1 MEFRTNVLAVGYRK
15 HVVAEGVTFSVQ
27 PGEILTLIGPNGA
40 GKSTV
45 LRTIAAQ
52 LPPLGG
58 EVLLDAKSVHR
69 MAEKDIAR
77 RISLFLTQQIRPELM
92 TCADIV
98 ATGRYPYTG
107 RLGIL
112 SAHDREKVAEAMAL
126 THVTELAGMDF
137 TCISDG
143 QRQRVMLAR
152 AICQEPELLILDEPT
167 SYLDVRHKLELLT
180 LIKQLVRETG
190 LTVIMSLHE
199 LELAERVSD
208 RILCIRDGKIDRMG
222 TPDQI
227 FTGDY
232 IRTLYDI
239 ESGSFDPL
247 YGVPELKRMDGTPEV
262 FVIGGGGT
270 GIPVYRR
277 LQREGVPFAAGVL
290 QENDIDY
297 PVAAALAVRVV
308 TVPAFEPVSDA
319 AVQEALGVTAQ
330 CRDVICCLER
340 FGSMN
345 EGNRY
350 LAEQAGVICSGHAET
365 GYSEI

>member
-1 MEFRTNVLAVGYRK
+1 MEFRTNALAVGYRK

-27 PGEILTLIGPNGA
+27 PSEILTLIGPNGA

-58 EVLLDAKSVHR
+58 EVLLDAENVHR

-112 SAHDREKVAEAMAL
+112 SAHDHEKVAEAMAL

-167 SYLDVRHKLELLT
+167 SYLDMHHKLELLT

-208 RILCIRDGKIDRMG
+208 RILCIHNGKIDRMG

-232 IRTLYDI
+232 IRTLYGI
-239 ESGSFDPL
+239 ENGSFDPL
-247 YGVPELKRMDGTPEV
+247 YGVPELKRTDGTPEV

-297 PVAAALAVRVV
+297 PVATALAMRVV

-319 AVQEALGVTAQ
+319 AVQEALGVIAQ
-330 CRDVICCLER
+330 CRDVICCLEQ

-345 EGNRY
+345 AGNRY
-350 LAEQAGVICSGHAET
+350 LAEQAGIICSGYSET
-365 GYSEI
+365 GCSEI

>member
-1 MEFRTNVLAVGYRK
+1 MEFCTNTLAVGYRR
-15 HVVAEGVTFSVQ
+15 HVVAKGVTFSVQ

-52 LPPLGG
+52 LPPLDG
-58 EVLLDAKSVHR
+58 EVLLDAENVHR
-69 MAEKDIAR
+69 MPEKAIAR

-92 TCADIV
+92 TCEEV
-98 ATGRYPYTG
+98 VETGRYPYTG
-107 RLGIL
+107 KLGIL
-112 SAHDREKVAEAMAL
+112 TAYDHEKVAEAMQL
-126 THVTELAGMDF
+126 THVAELAGTDF
-137 TCISDG
+137 NCISDG

-199 LELAERVSD
+199 LELAERISD

-222 TPDQI
+222 TPEEI
-227 FTGDY
+227 FADNY
-232 IRTLYDI
+232 IRTLYGI

-247 YGVPELKRMDGTPEV
+247 YGVPELKRADGAPEV

-290 QENDIDY
+290 QENDVDY
-297 PVAAALAVRVV
+297 PVAAALAARVV
-308 TVPAFEPVSDA
+308 TVPAFEPVSDT
-319 AVQEALGVTAQ
+319 AVQAALDVITH
-330 CRDVICCLER
+330 CREVICCLEQ

-345 EGNRY
+345 VGNKY
-350 LAEQAGVICSGHAET
+350 LAEQAFYHVKRQAKA
-365 GYSEI
+365 